1 MADTDGF
8 PPLTGG
14 ELPSMLGVVLSLR
27 DQASRRDTLISAYP
41 PILGCTV
48 AGGLFHAPSRRIAE
62 FSGHP
67 HRQHFSFP
75 HRG

>member
-14 ELPSMLGVVLSLR
+14 ELPSMLGVVLRLR
-27 DQASRRDTLISAYP
+27 DQASRRDALISAYLL
-41 PILGCTV
+41 ILGCTV
-48 AGGLFHAPSRRIAE
+48 AGVLFQAQSRRVADFID
-62 FSGHP
+62 HP
-67 HRQHFSFP
+67 HRQHLSFP